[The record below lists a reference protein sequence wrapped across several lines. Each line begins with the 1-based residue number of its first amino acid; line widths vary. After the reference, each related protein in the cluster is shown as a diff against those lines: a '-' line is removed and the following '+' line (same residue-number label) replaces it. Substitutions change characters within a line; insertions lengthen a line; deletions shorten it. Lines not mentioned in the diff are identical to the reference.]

1 MSVLGHVLE
10 ERGIA
15 TVAVALVREHAAR
28 VRPPRALYVPFPFGY
43 TLGKPDDPEYQ
54 TKVITAALDLLKC
67 PAGPVLADF
76 GEETWASQLVQ
87 ASAVRPPAEKAG
99 PEPPGSDP
107 ANEVTALRVFYER
120 WVADHDGR
128 TSVGVSGVP
137 QRRFRGMIRFLE
149 SYARGGDADMKERP
163 RDVSIPQFVR
173 YCGDDLKAFFYEA
186 RMSQRPKA
194 SDLELHTWFWGQ
206 TATGQLLS
214 AIAQGWDS
222 TDDRELTYLAN
233 GLAR

>member
-1 MSVLGHVLE
+1 MSVLGHVFE
-10 ERGIA
+10 ERGLA
-15 TVAVALVREHAAR
+15 TVAVALVREHVER

-43 TLGKPDDPEYQ
+43 TLGKPQDPECQ
-54 TKVITAALDLLKC
+54 TRVITAALELLKY
-67 PAGPVLADF
+67 PAGPVLVDF
-76 GEETWASQLVQ
+76 DEETWASQLIQ
-87 ASAVRPPAEKAG
+87 ASAVRPPTEKAS
-99 PEPPGSDP
+99 PETSGNNP
-107 ANEVTALRVFYER
+107 ADEVTALRVFYER

-149 SYARGGDADMKERP
+149 SYAQGGDADMKERP
-163 RDVSIPQFVR
+163 QDVSIPQFVR
-173 YCGDDLKAFFYEA
+173 YCGDDLKAFYYEA

-194 SDLELHTWFWGQ
+194 SDSELHTWFWGK

-214 AIAQGWDS
+214 AIAQSWEA